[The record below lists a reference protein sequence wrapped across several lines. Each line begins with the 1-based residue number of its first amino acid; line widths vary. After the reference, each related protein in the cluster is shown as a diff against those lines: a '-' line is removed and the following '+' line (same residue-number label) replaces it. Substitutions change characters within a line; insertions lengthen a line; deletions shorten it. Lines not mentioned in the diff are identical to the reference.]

1 MKFTK
6 VVKAD
11 ENFNEREFNLKM
23 KAVSKFYDA
32 IEEVIF
38 HYKKMGLSKEAIF
51 EALEE
56 ASTRNEDTF
65 DEL

>member
-6 VVKAD
+6 VIKAD

-23 KAVSKFYDA
+23 KAVSKFYDV

-65 DEL
+65 DDL

>member
-1 MKFTK
+1 MKFK
-6 VVKAD
+6 KLVKAD
-11 ENFNEREFNLKM
+11 ENFDEREFNLKM
-23 KAVSKFYDA
+23 KAVSKFYDV